1 LQEDTT
7 AKEIL
12 TRFSDLENNPAETIT
27 PYLEFNEEGKL
38 YHFTPGGFLY
48 RRDSGTEETGSFF
61 CGYLTDEVW
70 HYRTDEGLEEEKV
83 HEGEERRSW
92 RKRIFGVN

>member
-1 LQEDTT
+1 MERRTLQEDPI

-12 TRFSDLENNPAETIT
+12 ARFSDLENNPDETIT
-27 PYLEFNEEGKL
+27 PYLEFNVEGKL

-48 RRDSGTEETGSFF
+48 RREKPGMKDMGGVY

-70 HYRTDEGLEEEKV
+70 RFRTDELPEEEPRPSFW
-83 HEGEERRSW
+83 RRL
-92 RKRIFGVN
+92 FGG